1 LGVFRTHGKA
11 PTDPLVALEGR
22 VTVLR
27 ADARTLILYDAELD
41 KDQLSL
47 IRRVTWADAVGVRV
61 RSMRSC
67 ASLRAKLRAAGLP
80 PRVIDAGAVL
90 GEGEAL
96 DVPALADAVRLARA
110 AARMRADG
118 FPVAAIVY
126 RGPHTPAAQGFAAL
140 RPEELAGLPTASTAV
155 TGRASLADG

>member
-1 LGVFRTHGKA
+1 M
-11 PTDPLVALEGR
+11 P
-22 VTVLR
+22 
-27 ADARTLILYDAELD
+27 
-41 KDQLSL
+41 
-47 IRRVTWADAVGVRV
+47 WADAVGVRV

-80 PRVIDAGAVL
+80 PHVIDAGAVL

-118 FPVAAIVY
+118 FPVAAVVY
-126 RGPHTPAAQGFAAL
+126 RGPHKPATQGFAAV
-140 RPEELAGLPTASTAV
+140 RPEELAAVGCADCTTRAAHRLPS
-155 TGRASLADG
+155 G